1 LTYLITGATGEIGL
15 RVVRQLLQRGER
27 PRVFVRDKVK
37 ARLRFG
43 DRVDIRL
50 GDLADPES
58 LASAFDTVDAIFL
71 VNSGPRLAVLDELA
85 ALTAQ
90 AADVGQLVKLSSLDV
105 EEHLALGAWHEKGE
119 AAIRASGIPFTFVRP
134 TGFMSNLLAWA
145 HSIKSD
151 GVVRSSTGH
160 GKRGFIHPG
169 SLQLRGSGDEDWGS
183 DWENTQVRVDIR

>member
-1 LTYLITGATGEIGL
+1 MGTISWYRNVSKCITICRSTSFGRNGLTYLITGATGEIGS

-90 AADVGQLVKLSSLDV
+90 AADVGQLVKPFVPGCGGTS
-105 EEHLALGAWHEKGE
+105 GA
-119 AAIRASGIPFTFVRP
+119 
-134 TGFMSNLLAWA
+134 
-145 HSIKSD
+145 
-151 GVVRSSTGH
+151 RS
-160 GKRGFIHPG
+160 
-169 SLQLRGSGDEDWGS
+169 
-183 DWENTQVRVDIR
+183 VA